1 MEIDKFSIV
10 SDKIIK
16 SVAEFKNKDICKD
29 EFNLKLL
36 MVLSNAF
43 ISNKSNI
50 IGPFEGYYLPYS
62 RLSLSVELK
71 GKEFEKDEI
80 IIKNEEGLPT
90 ISNSFD
96 FYQCAIAQ
104 NDNVKIDK
112 KADEELIDLID
123 QIDIQEEMS
132 NNVKMISDCFCK
144 KSKATSNNVSMSCL
158 VSTMD
163 ESRNSNNN
171 STKIKKIDD
180 YRLILIDNKIKEFY
194 MKKMNQDYL
203 ECMYIH
209 YQHLLDKIALIGSS
223 EQKKSIFSKIY
234 KTFLYKHGIT
244 LTKLCN
250 KLMRN
255 LAFTEGNEIS
265 FEEFITNLNPI
276 LQLTI
281 SNGVIKNKF
290 LLSVLNVNDKEYFT
304 PEDIERYFNILKCKY
319 VMEKEINEE
328 IIKKLIRR
336 YKLMYYPL
344 EEKENINNDKY
355 NVKKLEI
362 ILETFY
368 S

>member
-1 MEIDKFSIV
+1 MEIDKYSIV

-16 SVAEFKNKDICKD
+16 SVAEYKNKEICKD
-29 EFNLKLL
+29 EFNQKLL
-36 MVLSNAF
+36 KVLSNAF

-50 IGPFEGYYLPYS
+50 IGPFEGCYLPFS

-71 GKEFEKDEI
+71 GKEFDKDEI

-90 ISNSFD
+90 ISNNFD

-104 NDNVKIDK
+104 NDNVIIDK
-112 KADEELIDLID
+112 KGDEEFIDLIE
-123 QIDIQEEMS
+123 QIEIQEEMI

-144 KSKATSNNVSMSCL
+144 KSKVASNNVSLSCL

-163 ESRNSNNN
+163 ESQNSNNTN
-171 STKIKKIDD
+171 TKIKKIDD
-180 YRLILIDNKIKEFY
+180 YRLLLIDSKIKEFY

-203 ECMYIH
+203 EIMYIH
-209 YQHLLDKIALIGSS
+209 YQHLLDKITLIESN
-223 EQKKSIFSKIY
+223 EQKKMIFLKLY
-234 KTFLYKHGIT
+234 KNFLFKHGIT
-244 LTKLCN
+244 LKKLCN

-281 SNGVIKNKF
+281 SNGVIKNQF

-304 PEDIERYFNILKCKY
+304 PEDIERYFNLLKCKY
-319 VMEKEINEE
+319 VMENEINEE
-328 IIKKLIRR
+328 IIKKLVRR

-362 ILETFY
+362 IVETFY